1 MSNGGCVIVG
11 GGPAGAVT
19 ALQLARAGVHVTVV
33 ERARFPRR
41 KACGEYLSPGTVRVI
56 DGLGLGERVR
66 ARAAVL
72 RGVRLVTREFERVL
86 PFAEP
91 ALAIDRATFDAEL
104 LAAACDAGAAV
115 VHGRAEDVVTT
126 GGRATGVVVR
136 DESGEQNVLS
146 ALVVVGADGN
156 GSLVAR
162 RLGLARRARGSQR
175 FAVGGHY
182 EGFGVLDGLIEMFA
196 DEGGYFALNPLSRN
210 CANAMVVMPERQL
223 TRAAREV
230 DETLRRR
237 AAELGRGIRSLE
249 GAERIGARIA
259 IGPLSFN
266 VAGCVAP
273 GALLVGDAAG
283 TLDPFMGQGVYL
295 AVTGALDA
303 AVAVGGA
310 IAAPRRERAL
320 FASYERARKREL
332 RARRRLALLV
342 GTIIR
347 VPLLAR
353 RVSRKL
359 ARAPRVADAMVAAI
373 SGLAPPQS
381 VLTPRAVGTL
391 FL

>member
-1 MSNGGCVIVG
+1 
-11 GGPAGAVT
+11 
-19 ALQLARAGVHVTVV
+19 
-33 ERARFPRR
+33 
-41 KACGEYLSPGTVRVI
+41 
-56 DGLGLGERVR
+56 
-66 ARAAVL
+66 
-72 RGVRLVTREFERVL
+72 
-86 PFAEP
+86 
-91 ALAIDRATFDAEL
+91 
-104 LAAACDAGAAV
+104 
-115 VHGRAEDVVTT
+115 
-126 GGRATGVVVR
+126 
-136 DESGEQNVLS
+136 
-146 ALVVVGADGN
+146 
-156 GSLVAR
+156 
-162 RLGLARRARGSQR
+162 
-175 FAVGGHY
+175 
-182 EGFGVLDGLIEMFA
+182 MFA

-303 AVAVGGA
+303 AVAVSGA

-342 GTIIR
+342 GTIAR
-347 VPLLAR
+347 FTDSGALRLA
-353 RVSRKL
+353 VQNLKQGL
-359 ARAPRVADAMVAAI
+359 PAGPITAVDHLGGPAYEADAEKTAAI
-373 SGLAPPQS
+373 HISWKDYTAYVTLTVVNAATPSSKALEALAK
-381 VLTPRAVGTL
+381 VLTETY
-391 FL
+391 